1 MPVCGGVD
9 GLFSYVFALRE
20 LMAVCE
26 LVIKGLLQTKS
37 VRLTK
42 LPDFLDD
49 QKMYHLYEKF
59 ILEYYSTKYRHLK
72 VRTSASVMNWQV
84 DDGF

>member
-1 MPVCGGVD
+1 M
-9 GLFSYVFALRE
+9 
-20 LMAVCE
+20 M
-26 LVIKGLLQTKS
+26 
-37 VRLTK
+37 
-42 LPDFLDD
+42 DFLDD

-72 VRTSASVMNWQV
+72 VQTSASVMNWQV